1 MRALIT
7 ATLAALLLVP
17 ATASA
22 RTIDVD
28 VPAAFANVLPKVKAK
43 TVVPVL
49 LPDTMPFDD
58 SIKLFAESSARSKA
72 WRLDL
77 AGAKHCRQ
85 ASSCFVAEFSARRHG
100 KPSGPRKVELRGGRT
115 GFFQPLSCGASC
127 SPPSI
132 SWHQH
137 GAAYFIQAKVGST
150 NKSEKRILVR
160 MANQAIRAGRR

>member
-7 ATLAALLLVP
+7 ATLAALLVGP

-22 RTIDVD
+22 KTIDVD
-28 VPAAFANVLPKVKAK
+28 VPDAFANALPKVKAK

-49 LPDTMPFDD
+49 LPDTMPFED
-58 SIKLFAESSARSKA
+58 IKLFATGHARSKA

-77 AGAKHCRQ
+77 AGAKDCNE
-85 ASSCFVAEFSARRHG
+85 ATACFVAEFSARRHG
-100 KPSGPRKVELRGGRT
+100 NPSGPKKVTLRGGRT
-115 GFFQPLSCGASC
+115 ARFQPLSCGASC

-132 SWHQH
+132 SWRQH
-137 GAAYFIQAKVGST
+137 GAAYVIQAKVGT
-150 NKSEKRILVR
+150 RKSEKRILVR